1 LLSTGFIPGKETFRE
16 LSAERIFEKC
26 HERQYVETITIISR
40 MVAQLDFSTMSS
52 QTIQID

>member
-1 LLSTGFIPGKETFRE
+1 LSTRFIPGKETFRE